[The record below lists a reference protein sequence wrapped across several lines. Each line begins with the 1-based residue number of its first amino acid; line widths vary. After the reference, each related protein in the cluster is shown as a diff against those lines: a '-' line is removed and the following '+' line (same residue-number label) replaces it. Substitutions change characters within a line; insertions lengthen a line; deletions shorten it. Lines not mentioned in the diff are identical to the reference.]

1 MEHVSAEP
9 RPTSVHRGAAGALSG
24 IPRSSKV
31 LVFLKNRL
39 LKHLFRRILLL
50 QFGVSWVRG
59 GG

>member
-9 RPTSVHRGAAGALSG
+9 RPTSVHRGAAGLSG

-31 LVFLKNRL
+31 PVFLKNRL
-39 LKHLFRRILLL
+39 LKHLLRRVLLL
-50 QFGVSWVRG
+50 QFGVGWVRG

>member
-9 RPTSVHRGAAGALSG
+9 QPTSVHRGAAGPLSG

-39 LKHLFRRILLL
+39 LKHLLRRVLLL
-50 QFGVSWVRG
+50 QFGVGWVRG